1 MTQLS
6 PEKHFSKWSDGALVA
21 FDQVQVLDVRGQQI
35 DFNFATSYQKMY
47 MKEVN

>member
-1 MTQLS
+1 M
-6 PEKHFSKWSDGALVA
+6 WSDGALVT
-21 FDQVQVLDVRGQQI
+21 FDQVEVLDGQQI

>member
-1 MTQLS
+1 M
-6 PEKHFSKWSDGALVA
+6 WSDGALVA
-21 FDQVQVLDVRGQQI
+21 FDRVEVLDVRGQI